1 MRRNC
6 LIRRN
11 LPGNGRNGFS
21 ESRCG
26 RVSEGITITAFICLR
41 IWRCRGVTGCG
52 KGVQLLYFGDTHVKI
67 DLQGHRLFGLC
78 LLSFCRR
85 YKVMSAGEKTR
96 GAEKI
101 VSCYE
106 FNENAYNECRI
117 KAFESIAGLCDP
129 FHHRLRKY
137 TEPCI
142 ESNPAF
148 W

>member
-1 MRRNC
+1 MKHSRLNADF
-6 LIRRN
+6 
-11 LPGNGRNGFS
+11 GRGFYTTPIHS
-21 ESRCG
+21 QA
-26 RVSEGITITAFICLR
+26 VS
-41 IWRCRGVTGCG
+41 WCG
-52 KGVQLLYFGDTHVKI
+52 KFK
-67 DLQGHRLFGLC
+67 R
-78 LLSFCRR
+78 
-85 YKVMSAGEKTR
+85 R
-96 GAEKI
+96 GAERI